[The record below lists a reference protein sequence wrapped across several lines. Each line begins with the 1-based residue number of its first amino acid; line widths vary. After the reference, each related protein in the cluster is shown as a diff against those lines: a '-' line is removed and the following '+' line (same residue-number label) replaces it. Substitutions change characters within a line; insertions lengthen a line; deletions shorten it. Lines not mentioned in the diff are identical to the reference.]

1 MKKTVL
7 ASLLATCTLPLF
19 AQTKPAADLSATLA
33 ALDAVLFE
41 SSYNCD
47 IEKVASL
54 FAEDLEFFHD
64 LGGVTLGR
72 AKLIE
77 DVRNNLCGKVKRE
90 LVKGTL
96 QTFPMHGY
104 GAVQTGVHRFH
115 HPKTPSEG
123 IGEARFVHLWQQK
136 DGAWRITRVISYD
149 HHALP
154 KAK

>member
-1 MKKTVL
+1 MIKTGLALAFGFVMLQPSPRADSGSELAATL
-7 ASLLATCTLPLF
+7 ASLD
-19 AQTKPAADLSATLA
+19 AA
-33 ALDAVLFE
+33 LFE

-47 IEKVASL
+47 LEKFASL

-64 LGGVTLGR
+64 LGGVTRGR
-72 AKLIE
+72 AKLVE
-77 DVRNNLCGKVKRE
+77 QTRDNLCGKVKRE

-104 GAVQTGVHRFH
+104 GAVQTGIHRFH
-115 HPKTPSEG
+115 HPKAPSEPV
-123 IGEARFVHLWQQK
+123 GEARFVHLWQLK